1 MSQDKIP
8 ASSFATDLL
17 DHAIL
22 HRRLLPKGFAGLLD
36 LEIDCYNY
44 YIANAVERREF
55 SQSQLGQDLWVAF
68 LLDCWNP
75 HSRFHRHGYFVEF
88 GAFDGVTLS
97 NSYLFEKVFCWQG
110 IVAEPAPQQFAK
122 CIQRRACH
130 VDPRCVWGHSGTVI
144 SFNQVPGRE
153 ELATA
158 ENLVV
163 SDLHH
168 ATRSENRSVIQVQ
181 TISLN
186 DLLDEWKAPRV
197 IDYISIDTEGS
208 EYEILKS
215 FDFSRYVFRT
225 LTIEHNFSAQ
235 RERIQ
240 RLLLGAGYE
249 RLNRSVDQFD
259 DFYIHPELR
268 PR

>member
-1 MSQDKIP
+1 MSQAQIS
-8 ASSFATDLL
+8 AAAFATDVL

-22 HRRLLPKGFAGLLD
+22 RRRLLPKGFAGLLD
-36 LEIDCYNY
+36 LEIDYYNH
-44 YIANAVERREF
+44 YIAHPVEDREF
-55 SQSQLGQDLWVAF
+55 CQSQLGQDLWVAF

-97 NSYLFEKVFCWQG
+97 NSYLLEKVFGWQG

-122 CIQRRACH
+122 CIHRRACH
-130 VDPRCVWGHSGTVI
+130 VDPRCVWGHSGEAI
-144 SFNQVPGRE
+144 SFNQVPGHE

-158 ENLVV
+158 ETVEN
-163 SDLHH
+163 SDFHGL
-168 ATRSENRSVIQVQ
+168 TRSAQRSVIQVQ

-197 IDYISIDTEGS
+197 IDYLSIDTEGS

-215 FDFSRYVFRT
+215 FNFKRHVFRT

-235 RERIQ
+235 RELIHQ
-240 RLLLGAGYE
+240 LLSGAGYE
-249 RLNRSVDQFD
+249 RLRRSVDRFD
-259 DFYIHPELR
+259 DFYIRPELLVR
-268 PR
+268 